1 MDVAVVER
9 HTHKHDFITVG
20 NGQLTESEQ
29 VIRDLEG
36 IAEGFAEDVIS
47 RQKRR
52 QLDPD
57 DFEQLKEAGFLLTGV
72 PADQGGLW
80 KGSARSVRMYSEM
93 VRTIAHGDPSV
104 ALVASMH
111 PAVAVFF
118 LGVEFVDDEPD
129 AWRAQRQWVIESAK
143 DHWWGTVTSEPGSGG
158 DILKTRSIAIP
169 EKDHFLITGDK
180 HFGSGSGQADFMITT
195 ARIEGSELPEL
206 FFLQNKDEPW
216 DGSTGCKMTIEWD
229 GIGMSSTQSHAF
241 RFENFPVNK
250 AASKE
255 VLSKVAPTSS
265 QISNM
270 LFAGVVLGVADNAM
284 GFARGKLEG
293 KEEDMR
299 AFEKTEWVRC
309 QNELWLAEQAY
320 EGALR
325 AIEAGEEAAHIAAVR
340 CKITCA
346 ELIETALSRMSK
358 VVGGASFSKAMPLA
372 QWTQDVKA
380 LGFLRPP
387 LPLAYDQLM
396 T

>member
-1 MDVAVVER
+1 LA
-9 HTHKHDFITVG
+9 
-20 NGQLTESEQ
+20 ESQQ
-29 VIRDLEG
+29 VIRDLESV
-36 IAEGFAEDVIS
+36 AAGFAEDVIS

-57 DFEQLKEAGFLLTGV
+57 DFEQLKGTGFLLTGV

-80 KGSARSVRMYSEM
+80 QGPASSARMYAEM

-111 PAVAVFF
+111 PAVTGFF
-118 LGVEFVDDEPD
+118 LGVESVDDEPD
-129 AWRAQRQWVIESAK
+129 AWSAQRQWVIESAR

-158 DILKTRSIAIP
+158 DILKTRSIATP

-195 ARIEGSELPEL
+195 AKVEGSELPEL
-206 FFLQNKDEPW
+206 FFLQHKDEPW
-216 DGSTGCKMTIEWD
+216 DGSTGCKMTVEWD

-241 RFENFPVNK
+241 RFEDFPANK
-250 AASKE
+250 TVSRE
-255 VLSKVAPTSS
+255 VLSKVAPISS

-270 LFAGVVLGVADNAM
+270 LFTGVVLGVADNAM

-293 KEEDMR
+293 KEQGMR
-299 AFEKTEWVRC
+299 AFEKMEWVRC
-309 QNELWLAEQAY
+309 QNELWLAEQSY

-325 AIEAGEEAAHIAAVR
+325 AIEAGEDAAHITAVR
-340 CKITCA
+340 CKIICA

-396 T
+396 I

>member
-1 MDVAVVER
+1 M
-9 HTHKHDFITVG
+9 
-20 NGQLTESEQ
+20 TESRQ
-29 VIRDLEG
+29 VIRDLESV
-36 IAEGFAEDVIS
+36 AAGFAEDVIS
-47 RQKRR
+47 RQKRT

-57 DFEQLKEAGFLLTGV
+57 DFEQLKGTGFLLTGV

-80 KGSARSVRMYSEM
+80 QGPARSARMYSEM

-111 PAVAVFF
+111 PAVTGFF
-118 LGVEFVDDEPD
+118 LGVESVDDEPE
-129 AWRAQRQWVIESAK
+129 AWRDQRQWVIESAR

-180 HFGSGSGQADFMITT
+180 HFGSGSGHADFMITT
-195 ARIEGSELPEL
+195 AKVEGSELPEL

-216 DGSTGCKMTIEWD
+216 DGSTGCKLTVEWD

-241 RFENFPVNK
+241 RFENFPANK
-250 AASKE
+250 TVSSE
-255 VLSKVAPTSS
+255 VLSKVGPISS
-265 QISNM
+265 QIGNM
-270 LFAGVVLGVADNAM
+270 LFTGVALGVADNAM

-293 KEEDMR
+293 KEEGMR

-309 QNELWLAEQAY
+309 QNELWLAEQSY

-325 AIEAGEEAAHIAAVR
+325 AIEAGDEAAHITAVR

-396 T
+396 V

>member
-1 MDVAVVER
+1 MA
-9 HTHKHDFITVG
+9 
-20 NGQLTESEQ
+20 ESQ
-29 VIRDLEG
+29 RVIRDLESV
-36 IAEGFAEDVIS
+36 AAGFAEDVIS

-57 DFEQLKEAGFLLTGV
+57 DFEQLKGTGFLLTGV

-80 KGSARSVRMYSEM
+80 KGPARSARMYAEM

-111 PAVAVFF
+111 PAVTGFF
-118 LGVEFVDDEPD
+118 LGVESVDDEPD
-129 AWRAQRQWVIESAK
+129 AWRAQRQWVIESAR

-158 DILKTRSIAIP
+158 DILKTRSIATP

-195 ARIEGSELPEL
+195 AKVEGSELPEL

-216 DGSTGCKMTIEWD
+216 DGSTGCKMTVEWD

-241 RFENFPVNK
+241 RFENFPANK
-250 AASKE
+250 TVSRE
-255 VLSKVAPTSS
+255 VLSKVAPISS

-270 LFAGVVLGVADNAM
+270 LFTGVVLGVADNAM

-293 KEEDMR
+293 KEEGMR

-309 QNELWLAEQAY
+309 QNELWLAEQSY

-325 AIEAGEEAAHIAAVR
+325 AIEAGEDAAHITAVR

-358 VVGGASFSKAMPLA
+358 VVGGASYSKAMPLA

>member
-1 MDVAVVER
+1 MKSA
-9 HTHKHDFITVG
+9 
-20 NGQLTESEQ
+20 Q
-29 VIRDLEG
+29 VIGDLES
-36 IAEGFAEDVIS
+36 IAAGFAEDVIS

-57 DFEQLKEAGFLLTGV
+57 DFEQLKGAGFLLTGV

-80 KGSARSVRMYSEM
+80 NGPAGSARLYAEM

-111 PAVAVFF
+111 PAVTGFF
-118 LGVEFVDDEPD
+118 LGVESVDDEAE
-129 AWRAQRQWVIESAK
+129 AWGAQRQWVIESAH

-158 DILKTRSIAIP
+158 DIMKTRSMAVP
-169 EKDHFLITGDK
+169 EKDHFLVTGDK

-195 ARIEGSELPEL
+195 AKVEGSDLPEL

-216 DGSTGCKMTIEWD
+216 DGSTGCRMTVEWG

-241 RFENFPVNK
+241 RFENFPATK
-250 AASKE
+250 AASRE
-255 VLSKVAPTSS
+255 VLTRVAPIGS

-284 GFARGKLEG
+284 VFARGKLDG
-293 KEEDMR
+293 KEDGMR
-299 AFEKTEWVRC
+299 AFEKTEWVRY

-325 AIEAGEEAAHIAAVR
+325 AIEAEYKNAHITAVR
-340 CKITCA
+340 CKIVCA
-346 ELIETALSRMSK
+346 ELIETALSRMGK

-380 LGFLRPP
+380 LGYLRPP
-387 LPLAYDQLM
+387 LPLAYDQLLGE
-396 T
+396 

>member
-1 MDVAVVER
+1 M
-9 HTHKHDFITVG
+9 
-20 NGQLTESEQ
+20 ESEQ
-29 VIRDLEG
+29 VIRNLESV
-36 IAEGFAEDVIS
+36 AARFAEDVIS
-47 RQKRR
+47 RQKRG

-57 DFEQLKEAGFLLTGV
+57 DFEQLKTAGFLLTGV

-80 KGSARSVRMYSEM
+80 NGAARSARHYAEM

-111 PAVAVFF
+111 PAVTVFF
-118 LGVEFVDDEPD
+118 LGVESVDDEPD
-129 AWRAQRQWVIESAK
+129 AWRAQRQWVIESAP

-158 DILKTRSIAIP
+158 DILKTRSVARP

-195 ARIEGSELPEL
+195 AKVEGSELPEL
-206 FFLQNKDEPW
+206 FILQNKDEPW
-216 DGSTGCKMTIEWD
+216 DGSTGCKMTVEWD

-241 RFENFPVNK
+241 RFENFPANK
-250 AASKE
+250 AASRE
-255 VLSKVAPTSS
+255 VLSKVGPITG
-265 QISNM
+265 QVSNM
-270 LFAGVVLGVADNAM
+270 LFVGVVLGVADNAM
-284 GFARGKLEG
+284 GFAREKLEG
-293 KEEDMR
+293 KEEGMR

-325 AIEAGEEAAHIAAVR
+325 AIEAGEEGAHITAVR

-346 ELIETALSRMSK
+346 ELVETALSRMSK

-387 LPLAYDQLM
+387 LPLAYDQLFM
-396 T
+396 PSI

>member
-1 MDVAVVER
+1 MA
-9 HTHKHDFITVG
+9 
-20 NGQLTESEQ
+20 ESQ
-29 VIRDLEG
+29 RVIRDLESV
-36 IAEGFAEDVIS
+36 AAGFAEDVIS

-57 DFEQLKEAGFLLTGV
+57 DFEQLKGTGFLLTGV

-80 KGSARSVRMYSEM
+80 KGPARSARMYSEM

-111 PAVAVFF
+111 PAVTGFF
-118 LGVEFVDDEPD
+118 LGVESVDDEPD
-129 AWRAQRQWVIESAK
+129 AWRAQRQWVIESAH

-158 DILKTRSIAIP
+158 DILKTRSIATP

-195 ARIEGSELPEL
+195 AKVEGSALPEL

-216 DGSTGCKMTIEWD
+216 DGSTGCKMTVEWD

-241 RFENFPVNK
+241 RFENFPAIKTV
-250 AASKE
+250 SRE
-255 VLSKVAPTSS
+255 VLSKVASISS

-270 LFAGVVLGVADNAM
+270 LFTGVVLGVADNAM

-293 KEEDMR
+293 KEEGMR

-309 QNELWLAEQAY
+309 QNELWLAEQSY

-325 AIEAGEEAAHIAAVR
+325 AIEAGEDAAHITAVR

-358 VVGGASFSKAMPLA
+358 VVGGASYSKAMPLA

>member
-1 MDVAVVER
+1 MA
-9 HTHKHDFITVG
+9 
-20 NGQLTESEQ
+20 ESQ
-29 VIRDLEG
+29 RVIRDLESV
-36 IAEGFAEDVIS
+36 AAGFAEDVIS

-57 DFEQLKEAGFLLTGV
+57 DFEQLKGTGFLLTGV

-80 KGSARSVRMYSEM
+80 KGPARSARMYAEM

-111 PAVAVFF
+111 PAVTGFF
-118 LGVEFVDDEPD
+118 LGVESVDDEPD
-129 AWRAQRQWVIESAK
+129 AWRAQRQWVIESAR

-158 DILKTRSIAIP
+158 DILKTRSIATP

-180 HFGSGSGQADFMITT
+180 HFASGSGQADFMITT
-195 ARIEGSELPEL
+195 AKVEGSELPEL

-216 DGSTGCKMTIEWD
+216 DGSTGCKLTVEWD

-241 RFENFPVNK
+241 RFENFPANK
-250 AASKE
+250 TVSRE
-255 VLSKVAPTSS
+255 VLSKVAPISS

-270 LFAGVVLGVADNAM
+270 LFTGVVLGVADNAM

-293 KEEDMR
+293 KEEGMR

-309 QNELWLAEQAY
+309 QNELWLAEQSY

-325 AIEAGEEAAHIAAVR
+325 AIEAGEDAAHITAVR

-396 T
+396 I

>member
-1 MDVAVVER
+1 LA
-9 HTHKHDFITVG
+9 
-20 NGQLTESEQ
+20 ESQ
-29 VIRDLEG
+29 RVIRDLESV
-36 IAEGFAEDVIS
+36 AAGFAEDVIS

-57 DFEQLKEAGFLLTGV
+57 DFEQLKGTGFLLTGV

-80 KGSARSVRMYSEM
+80 KGPARSARMYAEM

-111 PAVAVFF
+111 PAVTGFF
-118 LGVEFVDDEPD
+118 LGVESVDDEPD
-129 AWRAQRQWVIESAK
+129 AWRAQRQWVIESAR

-158 DILKTRSIAIP
+158 DILKTRSIATP

-195 ARIEGSELPEL
+195 AKVEGSELPEL
-206 FFLQNKDEPW
+206 FFLRNKDEPW
-216 DGSTGCKMTIEWD
+216 DGSTGCKMTVEWD

-241 RFENFPVNK
+241 RFENFPAHKTV
-250 AASKE
+250 SSE
-255 VLSKVAPTSS
+255 VLSKVAPISS

-293 KEEDMR
+293 KEEGMR

-309 QNELWLAEQAY
+309 QNELWLAEQSY

-325 AIEAGEEAAHIAAVR
+325 AIEAGEDAAHITAVR

-358 VVGGASFSKAMPLA
+358 VVGGASYSKAMPLA

>member
-1 MDVAVVER
+1 M
-9 HTHKHDFITVG
+9 
-20 NGQLTESEQ
+20 TESRQ

-36 IAEGFAEDVIS
+36 VAAGFAEDVIS

-57 DFEQLKEAGFLLTGV
+57 DFEQLKGTGFLLTGV

-80 KGSARSVRMYSEM
+80 KGPARSARMYSEM

-111 PAVAVFF
+111 PAVTGFF
-118 LGVEFVDDEPD
+118 LGVESVDDEPD
-129 AWRAQRQWVIESAK
+129 AWRAQRQWVIESAR

-158 DILKTRSIAIP
+158 DILKTRSIATP

-195 ARIEGSELPEL
+195 AKVEGSELPEL

-216 DGSTGCKMTIEWD
+216 DGSTGCKMTVEWD

-241 RFENFPVNK
+241 RFENFPANK
-250 AASKE
+250 TVSRE
-255 VLSKVAPTSS
+255 VLSKVAPISS

-293 KEEDMR
+293 KEQGMR

-309 QNELWLAEQAY
+309 QNELWLAEQSY

-325 AIEAGEEAAHIAAVR
+325 AIEAEEDAAHITAVR

>member
-1 MDVAVVER
+1 M
-9 HTHKHDFITVG
+9 
-20 NGQLTESEQ
+20 TESQQ
-29 VIRDLEG
+29 VIRDLESV
-36 IAEGFAEDVIS
+36 AAGFAEDVIS

-57 DFEQLKEAGFLLTGV
+57 DFEQLKGTGFLLTGV

-80 KGSARSVRMYSEM
+80 KGPARSARMYSEM

-111 PAVAVFF
+111 PAVTGFF
-118 LGVEFVDDEPD
+118 LGVESVDDEPD
-129 AWRAQRQWVIESAK
+129 AWRAQRQWVIESAR

-158 DILKTRSIAIP
+158 DILKTRSIATP

-180 HFGSGSGQADFMITT
+180 HFASGAGQADFMITT
-195 ARIEGSELPEL
+195 AKVEGSELPEL

-216 DGSTGCKMTIEWD
+216 DGSTGCKMTVEWD

-241 RFENFPVNK
+241 RFENFPANK
-250 AASKE
+250 TVSRE
-255 VLSKVAPTSS
+255 VLSKVAPISS

-293 KEEDMR
+293 KEQGMR

-309 QNELWLAEQAY
+309 QNELWLAEQSY

-325 AIEAGEEAAHIAAVR
+325 AIEAEEDAAHITAVR

>member
-1 MDVAVVER
+1 MA
-9 HTHKHDFITVG
+9 
-20 NGQLTESEQ
+20 ESQ
-29 VIRDLEG
+29 RVIRDLESV
-36 IAEGFAEDVIS
+36 AAGFAEDVIS

-57 DFEQLKEAGFLLTGV
+57 DFEQLKGTGFLLTGV

-80 KGSARSVRMYSEM
+80 KGPARSARMYSEM

-111 PAVAVFF
+111 PAVTGFF
-118 LGVEFVDDEPD
+118 LGVESVDDEPD
-129 AWRAQRQWVIESAK
+129 AWRAQRQWVIESAH

-158 DILKTRSIAIP
+158 DILKTRSIATP

-195 ARIEGSELPEL
+195 AKVEGSALPEL

-216 DGSTGCKMTIEWD
+216 DGSTGCKMTVEWD

-241 RFENFPVNK
+241 RFENFPAIKTV
-250 AASKE
+250 SRE
-255 VLSKVAPTSS
+255 VLSKVASISS

-270 LFAGVVLGVADNAM
+270 LFTGVVLGVADNAM

-293 KEEDMR
+293 KEEGMR

-309 QNELWLAEQAY
+309 QNELWLAEQSY

-325 AIEAGEEAAHIAAVR
+325 AIEAGEDAAHITAVR

-346 ELIETALSRMSK
+346 ELIENALSRMSK

>member
-1 MDVAVVER
+1 
-9 HTHKHDFITVG
+9 
-20 NGQLTESEQ
+20 LTESRQ
-29 VIRDLEG
+29 VIRDLESV
-36 IAEGFAEDVIS
+36 AAGFAEDVIS

-52 QLDPD
+52 KLDPD
-57 DFEQLKEAGFLLTGV
+57 DFEQLKGTGFLLTGV

-80 KGSARSVRMYSEM
+80 KGPARSARMYSEM

-111 PAVAVFF
+111 PAVTGFF
-118 LGVEFVDDEPD
+118 LGVESVDDEPD
-129 AWRAQRQWVIESAK
+129 AWRAQRQWVIESAR

-158 DILKTRSIAIP
+158 DILKTRSIATP

-195 ARIEGSELPEL
+195 AKVEGSELPEL

-216 DGSTGCKMTIEWD
+216 DGSTGCKMTVEWD

-241 RFENFPVNK
+241 RFENFPANK
-250 AASKE
+250 TVSRE
-255 VLSKVAPTSS
+255 VLSKVAPISS

-293 KEEDMR
+293 KEQGMR

-309 QNELWLAEQAY
+309 QNELWLAEQSY

-325 AIEAGEEAAHIAAVR
+325 AIEAEEDAAHITAVR

>member
-9 HTHKHDFITVG
+9 HTHKNDFITLG
-20 NGQLTESEQ
+20 NRQLAESQQ
-29 VIRDLEG
+29 VIRDLESV
-36 IAEGFAEDVIS
+36 AAGFAEDVIS

-57 DFEQLKEAGFLLTGV
+57 DFEQLKGTGFLLTGV

-80 KGSARSVRMYSEM
+80 KGPARSARMYAEM

-111 PAVAVFF
+111 PAVTGFF
-118 LGVEFVDDEPD
+118 LGVESVDDEPD
-129 AWRAQRQWVIESAK
+129 AWSAQRQWVIESAR

-158 DILKTRSIAIP
+158 DILKTRSIATP

-195 ARIEGSELPEL
+195 AKVEGSALPEL

-216 DGSTGCKMTIEWD
+216 DGSTGCKMTVEWD

-241 RFENFPVNK
+241 RFENFPAIKTV
-250 AASKE
+250 SRE
-255 VLSKVAPTSS
+255 VLSKVASISS

-270 LFAGVVLGVADNAM
+270 LFTGVVLGVADNAM

-293 KEEDMR
+293 KEEGMR
-299 AFEKTEWVRC
+299 AFEKMEWIRC
-309 QNELWLAEQAY
+309 QNELWLAEQSY

-325 AIEAGEEAAHIAAVR
+325 AIEAGEDAAHITAVR

-346 ELIETALSRMSK
+346 ELIENALSRMSK

>member
-1 MDVAVVER
+1 MA
-9 HTHKHDFITVG
+9 
-20 NGQLTESEQ
+20 ESQQ
-29 VIRDLEG
+29 VIRDLESV
-36 IAEGFAEDVIS
+36 AAGFAEDVIS

-57 DFEQLKEAGFLLTGV
+57 DFEQLKGTGFLLTGV

-80 KGSARSVRMYSEM
+80 KGPARSARMYAEM

-111 PAVAVFF
+111 PAVTGFF
-118 LGVEFVDDEPD
+118 LGVESVDDEPD
-129 AWRAQRQWVIESAK
+129 AWSAQRQWVIESAR

-158 DILKTRSIAIP
+158 DILKTRSIATP

-195 ARIEGSELPEL
+195 AKVEGSALPEL

-216 DGSTGCKMTIEWD
+216 DGSTGCKMTVEWD

-241 RFENFPVNK
+241 RFENFPAIKTV
-250 AASKE
+250 SRE
-255 VLSKVAPTSS
+255 VLSKVASISS

-270 LFAGVVLGVADNAM
+270 LFTGVVLGVADNAM

-293 KEEDMR
+293 KEEGMR
-299 AFEKTEWVRC
+299 AFEKMEWVRC
-309 QNELWLAEQAY
+309 QNELWLAEQSY

-325 AIEAGEEAAHIAAVR
+325 AIEAGEDAAHITAVR

-346 ELIETALSRMSK
+346 ELIENALSRMSK

>member
-1 MDVAVVER
+1 M
-9 HTHKHDFITVG
+9 
-20 NGQLTESEQ
+20 TESQQ
-29 VIRDLEG
+29 VIRDLESV
-36 IAEGFAEDVIS
+36 AAGFAEDVIS

-57 DFEQLKEAGFLLTGV
+57 DFEQLKGTGFLLTGV

-80 KGSARSVRMYSEM
+80 KGPARSARMYSEM

-111 PAVAVFF
+111 PAVTGFF
-118 LGVEFVDDEPD
+118 LGVESVDDEPD
-129 AWRAQRQWVIESAK
+129 AWRAQRQWVIESAR

-158 DILKTRSIAIP
+158 DILKTRSIATP

-180 HFGSGSGQADFMITT
+180 HFASGSGQADFMITT
-195 ARIEGSELPEL
+195 AKVEGSELPEL

-216 DGSTGCKMTIEWD
+216 DGSTGCKMTVEWD

-250 AASKE
+250 TVSRE
-255 VLSKVAPTSS
+255 VLSKVAPISS

-293 KEEDMR
+293 KEEGMR

-309 QNELWLAEQAY
+309 QNELWLAEQSY

-325 AIEAGEEAAHIAAVR
+325 AIEAEEDAAHITAVR